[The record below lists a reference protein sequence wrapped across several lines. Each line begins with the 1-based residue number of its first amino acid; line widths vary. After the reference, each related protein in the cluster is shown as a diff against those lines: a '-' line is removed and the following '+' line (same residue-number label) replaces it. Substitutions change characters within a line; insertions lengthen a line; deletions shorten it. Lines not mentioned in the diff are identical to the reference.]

1 MNHIEVPRKF
11 KVWRICTSFII
22 LRHIT
27 RDSKLKLTILKNK
40 NKRKVEE
47 GRYSQK
53 KKKKKKVEDFCWPR
67 TTPSS
72 WLYGYQDHVAAFF

>member
-1 MNHIEVPRKF
+1 MRHIEVPRKF

-27 RDSKLKLTILKNK
+27 RDSKLIILKNK
-40 NKRKVEE
+40 NKRKVE
-47 GRYSQK
+47 
-53 KKKKKKVEDFCWPR
+53 DFCWSR

-72 WLYGYQDHVAAFF
+72 WLYSYQDHVAPFF